1 MTDYLDG
8 FQYVNQ
14 ALNFFSHAEGFVDVK
29 ETNAEGYKYFYVYNY
44 TDHLGNIRVSYGF
57 DPDTTTIKTLEE
69 NHYYPFGLKHTN
81 YNTYKRRFTKEDPPT
96 DAPPTSIP
104 SLVGF
109 SIRQIVSVDLIT
121 YKYKYNGKEF
131 QDELGLNMYD
141 YGWRNYM
148 PDIGRWSQIDP
159 LFNDLKFANDNSQ
172 VDEDDQQEVYMAII
186 NDLEL
191 GGAIYNTD
199 NLNPYG
205 YGYNN
210 PVSFDDPDGRCPAC
224 WGALI
229 GAGVDIALQMA
240 TNAATG
246 KDVTD
251 IKWGQVAVSAGA
263 GALSGGISSLSKI
276 KSLGALAKVGVEIAT
291 DTGISVGSQAINDG
305 KVSLTKTAID
315 VGAGQLVGRGVGK
328 VVEKRVVNSAKGKH
342 LQANINREKNVAR
355 GKSNTIPKN
364 KADVNTAKKKLDTY
378 VNNRSSASSTTAS
391 GAASTTVEK
400 IDEKRKNK

>member
-1 MTDYLDG
+1 
-8 FQYVNQ
+8 
-14 ALNFFSHAEGFVDVK
+14 
-29 ETNAEGYKYFYVYNY
+29 VYNY
-44 TDHLGNIRVSYGF
+44 TDHLGNIRLSYTQSG
-57 DPDTTTIKTLEE
+57 TELKILEE
-69 NHYYPFGLKHTN
+69 NHYYPFGLKHSN
-81 YNTYKRRFTKEDPPT
+81 YNADKKQWSKFELVAHEPHNELVAHVENVTSKTVLKEVV
-96 DAPPTSIP
+96 SIE
-104 SLVGF
+104 
-109 SIRQIVSVDLIT
+109 
-121 YKYKYNGKEF
+121 YKYKYNGKEY
-131 QDELGLNMYD
+131 QDELGLNVYD

-148 PDIGRWSQIDP
+148 PDIGRWNKIDP

-172 VDEDDQQEVYMAII
+172 MEDDDDQDKIYMAII

-191 GGAIYNTD
+191 GGGIYNTD

-229 GAGVDIALQMA
+229 GAGVDTALQMA

-276 KSLGALAKVGVEIAT
+276 KSLGALAKVRVEIAT

-305 KVSLTKTAID
+305 KVSLTKKAID
-315 VGAGQLVGRGVGK
+315 IGAGQLVGRGVGN
-328 VVEKRVVNSAKGKH
+328 VVEKKVVNSAKGKQ

-355 GKSNTIPKN
+355 GKSNTVPKN
-364 KADVNTAKKKLDTY
+364 KADVNTAKKKLDAY
-378 VNNRSSASSTTAS
+378 VNKRSSASSATAS

-400 IDEKRKNK
+400 IDEKRKKK